1 MGFEISSNEKGIKDF
16 SLWCDFIERE
26 FLERDFSALLSQ
38 GKFVGATSNP
48 SIFASAIGNS
58 SAYKNALEKL
68 KGKSAKEKYEELA
81 IADIALA
88 ADKLE
93 PLYRANKDCGFIS
106 IEIDPLLCDDVGASV
121 SEGRRLYEAI
131 AKENVMIKVPAT
143 QAGYAIMSELAKAG
157 IHINATLV
165 FSQEQA
171 RECARV
177 LDKNLCGEARGVI
190 SVFVSRFD
198 SVVDTSAQAM
208 AIKSCFV
215 ESFVKELDFLDSANL
230 AKSANCA
237 NLTDSASLANVA
249 KNLSCPAL
257 GVLNAFAC
265 YGEIEEVGNPRIRT
279 LFASTGAKLDGLSKD
294 YYITNLLVPHSVNTA
309 PLSTIEAFWECAN
322 KHGGC
327 KRIFSPLL
335 RQNAKQDALDFIAK
349 LNLGGK
355 SLSQIQN
362 TLLENGLQA
371 FKEAFCQMLKG
382 LE

>member
-1 MGFEISSNEKGIKDF
+1 MGIEITSNQEGIKDF
-16 SLWCDFIERE
+16 SFWCDFIERE
-26 FLERDFSALLSQ
+26 FLRSEFSHLLSQ

-58 SAYKNALEKL
+58 SAYKTALESL

-93 PLYRANKDCGFIS
+93 PLYRADKNCGLIS
-106 IEIDPLLCDDVGASV
+106 IEIDPLLCDDIKASV

-143 QAGYAIMSELAKAG
+143 QAGYAIMGDLAKAG
-157 IHINATLV
+157 IHINATLI

-171 RECARV
+171 RECARI
-177 LDKNLCGEARGVI
+177 LDKNLRGDSRGVI

-198 SVVDTSAQAM
+198 SVVDTSAQAGV
-208 AIKSCFV
+208 IKSCFV

-230 AKSANCA
+230 ANSVSLAKSAN
-237 NLTDSASLANVA
+237 LT
-249 KNLSCPAL
+249 KNLPCPAL

-265 YGEIEEVGNPRIRT
+265 YGEIEEVGNPHIRT
-279 LFASTGAKLDGLSKD
+279 LFASTGVKLDGLNKD
-294 YYITNLLVPHSVNTA
+294 YYITNLLAPHSVNTA

-322 KHGGC
+322 KVGGC

-335 RQNAKQDALDFIAK
+335 KQNAKQNALDFIAK
-349 LNLGGK
+349 LNLGSK
-355 SLSQIQN
+355 SLNQIQN
-362 TLLENGLQA
+362 TLLANGLQA

>member
-1 MGFEISSNEKGIKDF
+1 MGIEITSNQEGIKDF

-26 FLERDFSALLSQ
+26 FLECDFSALLSQ

-58 SAYKNALEKL
+58 SAYKTALENL

-93 PLYRANKDCGFIS
+93 PLYRADKNCGFIS
-106 IEIDPLLCDDVGASV
+106 IEIDPLLCDDIKASV

-143 QAGYAIMSELAKAG
+143 QAGYAIMGELAKAG
-157 IHINATLV
+157 IHINATLI
-165 FSQEQA
+165 FSKEQA
-171 RECARV
+171 IECARV
-177 LDKNLCGEARGVI
+177 LDKNLRGDSRGVI

-198 SVVDTSAQAM
+198 SVVDTSSQARV
-208 AIKSCFV
+208 IKSCFV
-215 ESFVKELDFLDSANL
+215 ESFAKELDLLDSANL
-230 AKSANCA
+230 AN
-237 NLTDSASLANVA
+237 SASLAKSANSA
-249 KNLSCPAL
+249 NLTTNLPCPAL

-265 YGEIEEVGNPRIRT
+265 YGEIEEVGNPHIRT
-279 LFASTGAKLDGLSKD
+279 LFASTGVKLDGLSKD
-294 YYITNLLVPHSVNTA
+294 YYITNLLAPHSVNTA

-322 KHGGC
+322 KVGGC
-327 KRIFSPLL
+327 KGIFSPLL
-335 RQNAKQDALDFIAK
+335 KQNAKQNALDFIAK

-362 TLLENGLQA
+362 TLLANGLQA

>member
-1 MGFEISSNEKGIKDF
+1 MGIEISNNQSRIKDF

-26 FLERDFSALLSQ
+26 FLEREFSNLLSQ
-38 GKFVGATSNP
+38 SKFVGATSNP

-58 SAYKNALEKL
+58 SAYKTALENL

-81 IADIALA
+81 IADIVLA

-93 PLYRANKDCGFIS
+93 PLYRANKDCGLIS
-106 IEIDPLLCDDVGASV
+106 IEIDPLLCDDVRASV
-121 SEGRRLYEAI
+121 SEGMRLYERI

-143 QAGYAIMSELAKAG
+143 QAGYAIMSELAKEG
-157 IHINATLV
+157 IHINATLI

-171 RECARV
+171 RQCVRI
-177 LDKNLCGEARGVI
+177 LDENLRGDSRGVI

-198 SVVDTSAQAM
+198 SIVDTSSQARD
-208 AIKSCFV
+208 IKSCFV
-215 ESFVKELDFLDSANL
+215 ESFVKELDSLDSTNL
-230 AKSANCA
+230 
-237 NLTDSASLANVA
+237 ASLADFA
-249 KNLSCPAL
+249 KSMPCPAL

-265 YGEIEEVGNPRIRT
+265 YGEIEEVKNPHIRT

-294 YYITNLLVPHSVNTA
+294 YYITNLLAPHSVNTA
-309 PLSTIEAFWECAN
+309 PLSTIEAFWESVN
-322 KHGGC
+322 KSGGC
-327 KRIFSPLL
+327 KPIFAFQAK
-335 RQNAKQDALDFIAK
+335 QNALDSIAK

-362 TLLENGLQA
+362 TLLTNGLQA
-371 FKEAFCQMLKG
+371 FKDAFCQMLKG